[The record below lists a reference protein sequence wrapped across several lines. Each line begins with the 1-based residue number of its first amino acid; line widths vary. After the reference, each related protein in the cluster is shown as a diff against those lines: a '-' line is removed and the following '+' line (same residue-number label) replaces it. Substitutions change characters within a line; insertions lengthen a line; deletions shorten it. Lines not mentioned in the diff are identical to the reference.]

1 MPSSS
6 KASAAADGCHYCVWY
21 AVDNNHNNNNNNNNN
36 KKWHAPGPPL
46 SASVCSAQALPEAIK
61 RAPPSLGL
69 ACADPQPQGGV
80 KVCHQDRNLPS
91 K

>member
-21 AVDNNHNNNNNNNNN
+21 AVDNNHNNNNNNNT

-80 KVCHQDRNLPS
+80 KVGHQDRNLPS